1 MACSFKIISS
11 ACLWTSSW
19 KPLSYYSVCS
29 TGTIARLGK
38 DLSSVFQHLGLTG
51 LFLTWYTCGSIS
63 VWRAFVI
70 SPGLLTNLYSEITA
84 SRKNM
89 LNSFYPKEK
98 KNHQKINRMM
108 KNVFGLRRQKAIQPK
123 STSYIQVML
132 LPKPPSVL
140 LNTQGHVFLTGV
152 SPLHSTFNDFCNI
165 PIGKPSV
172 GSVVSQRRKSG
183 WGFVI
188 FSRAFSRVTS
198 HLTKRWQF
206 CNISHSPLTATFSSI
221 CRAILRERKDRLLV
235 TLPLS
240 CKQTSSNGLV
250 QQISS
255 C

>member
-98 KNHQKINRMM
+98 K
-108 KNVFGLRRQKAIQPK
+108 K
-123 STSYIQVML
+123 SPEDKQDDEECIWLTKTKSHTAQV
-132 LPKPPSVL
+132 
-140 LNTQGHVFLTGV
+140 NI
-152 SPLHSTFNDFCNI
+152 LHSGHAPPKAPLCFAEYARPCLPD
-165 PIGKPSV
+165 
-172 GSVVSQRRKSG
+172 
-183 WGFVI
+183 WGF
-188 FSRAFSRVTS
+188 
-198 HLTKRWQF
+198 
-206 CNISHSPLTATFSSI
+206 PTAQY
-221 CRAILRERKDRLLV
+221 L
-235 TLPLS
+235 
-240 CKQTSSNGLV
+240 
-250 QQISS
+250 
-255 C
+255 